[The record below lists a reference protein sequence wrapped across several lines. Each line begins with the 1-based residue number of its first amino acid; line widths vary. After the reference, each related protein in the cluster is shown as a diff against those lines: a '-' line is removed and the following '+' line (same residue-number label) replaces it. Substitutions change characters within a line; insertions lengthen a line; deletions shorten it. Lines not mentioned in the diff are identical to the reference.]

1 MGKIVAAMATVHAP
15 QLFTRPPT
23 EDPAQLDADIA
34 AMRELGKTLDET
46 KPDVVIV
53 IGSDHLETFFL
64 SAVPTFAIIA
74 GKRCKASFAGR
85 DYELP
90 THPLAEELLDKL
102 VDAGFDMT
110 YSQDAVLGHSFA
122 AVYEWVIEG
131 RSIPVVPLFV
141 NTYLPP
147 LPSAR
152 RCEALGK
159 AIREIVENAAGARR
173 HRRQRRHVALPRHL
187 EVSAAGLRL
196 RLVGH
201 RANGAR
207 QSRRVARSDQRATR
221 RSRQHRNAALD
232 GAVRRHRQSARRTA
246 DLSADLAPRPRRDA
260 LHPQPVG
267 APSTPEPAAT
277 WKFED
282 AGGYQFYKHPDPAV
296 YRLNKVIFD
305 LRHSQELRRRLFAGH
320 SGPRSRI
327 WPDRQRNRGARPAER
342 RKHRRP
348 AFAEI
353 ASAGGSRR
361 ASAGNADGA
370 GDCAGGTAK
379 NGARGNASNGR
390 TFKEPRR
397 RSDRRGRR
405 TGKSSGVASRQR
417 RRDRRDPRPERRLR
431 GGRPK
436 SRHRAAK
443 RTRSSAIARTKR
455 RSPTP

>member
-46 KPDVVIV
+46 KPDVIIV

-74 GKRCKASFAGR
+74 GKTCKASFAGR

-131 RSIPVVPLFV
+131 RSIPVVPVFV

-147 LPSAR
+147 LPKAR

-159 AIREIVENAAGARR
+159 AIREIVEKG
-173 HRRQRRHVALPRHL
+173 P
-187 EVSAAGLRL
+187 E
-196 RLVGH
+196 
-201 RANGAR
+201 
-207 QSRRVARSDQRATR
+207 RVAIVASGGMSHYPGTWKYPQPAFDFDWWAIAQMERG
-221 RSRQHRNAALD
+221 N
-232 GAVRRHRQSARRTA
+232 
-246 DLSADLAPRPRRDA
+246 PDA
-260 LHPQPVG
+260 LLDLTNEQLDEVGNTEMLPWMILFGAIGNQPGELLTYQPTWHHGHAVMRFIPNQSSE
-267 APSTPEPAAT
+267 PSTSEPAAK

-305 LRHSQELRRRLFAGH
+305 LRHSQDLRRRLFQNTAAVGAEYSLTDKETEALGLLKDESIDVLRSLKSHPLVEAGAH
-320 SGPRSRI
+320 PLGMLMALVI
-327 WPDRQRNRGARPAER
+327 VQAE
-342 RKHRRP
+342 
-348 AFAEI
+348 
-353 ASAGGSRR
+353 
-361 ASAGNADGA
+361 
-370 GDCAGGTAK
+370 
-379 NGARGNASNGR
+379 
-390 TFKEPRR
+390 
-397 RSDRRGRR
+397 
-405 TGKSSGVASRQR
+405 QR
-417 RRDRRDPRPERRLR
+417 RM
-431 GGRPK
+431 
-436 SRHRAAK
+436 
-443 RTRSSAIARTKR
+443 AREATK
-455 RSPTP
+455 